1 MKSTNILIW
10 MGWVSF
16 LILQSCGSD
25 ESPSKEEVQLK
36 KLSHTWQLVTAEKD
50 NVAEEGFDNFE
61 LTFAGSSGSD
71 VFTYGTVGR
80 PDLSPWPA
88 GGTWVFGSTVTTRLI
103 RDPGTEDELDIDY
116 NLTDSTL
123 ELVFYF
129 GGDGYSTGR
138 VKGTEGHWVFTFTK
152 Q

>member
-1 MKSTNILIW
+1 MKSTSIVIW
-10 MGWVSF
+10 MGCVSLF
-16 LILQSCGSD
+16 LFQSCGSD

-61 LTFAGSSGSD
+61 LTFAGSSGSA
-71 VFTYGTVGR
+71 VFTYGAVGR

-88 GGTWVFGSTVTTRLI
+88 GGTWTFGSSVTSDII
-103 RDPGTEDELDIDY
+103 RDPGTDDEVFMNY
-116 NLTDSTL
+116 TVTDATL
-123 ELVFYF
+123 QLEFDF
-129 GGDGYSTGR
+129 NGTGYPTGR